1 MDSTSR
7 LERRRG
13 FSATDQLRLL
23 LPVLVVWG
31 VGVGILTAVSA
42 HGNVGELMLD
52 AAWFNGGSWYTGLV
66 AQLGVLAWTTAAV
79 SAAWSAWIA
88 DSTGRPDAAR
98 FLYRAAAVGTVLLL
112 DDLVSFHNVML
123 NTIGLPKVIGE
134 AIVLTPLALWLIA
147 HVRDIARTRAQLL
160 AASLLANGFSFLV
173 DLLVHPKP
181 GDYTLLLEDGAK
193 FLGILA
199 WATYFVVTARDI
211 ARSALM
217 RGTACSAGIADET
230 AVALSRSADRSQVFR

>member
-13 FSATDQLRLL
+13 FSAADQLRLL
-23 LPVLVVWG
+23 VPVLVVWG
-31 VGVGILTAVSA
+31 VGIGILAAVGA

-66 AQLGVLAWTTAAV
+66 AQLGVLAWTTATV
-79 SAAWSAWIA
+79 SATWSAWIA

-123 NTIGLPKVIGE
+123 NAIGLPKVIGE
-134 AIVLTPLALWLIA
+134 AIVLTPLAIWLFA

-160 AASLLANGFSFLV
+160 VASLLANGCSFFV
-173 DLLVHPKP
+173 DLLVHPKA
-181 GDYTLLLEDGAK
+181 GDYSVLFEDGPK

-217 RGTACSAGIADET
+217 RGADRSVGIAEET
-230 AVALSRSADRSQVFR
+230 AAALSRSADRSQLFR